1 MRKHF
6 LILMLMAILPLA
18 GFAGDFTTA
27 TVTIPN
33 PAYGA
38 TELSG
43 ITATLAPSAGGAYTA
58 ETVYYSDEAC
68 TQRVDDANGNALS
81 LKNLPVNVGTDSW
94 YWVKVTATG
103 HTGFK
108 AGKFQ
113 VTKASLVIKYDVTTT
128 GSSASA
134 TETVNPLEVNYKATP
149 NFTLTT
155 SKIQIS
161 GWANGEGNTE
171 ITTSLTW
178 EAAVKAALKCKYA
191 DETSVKNAN
200 WTKANGETG
209 GDWINTTTKGYAL
222 EFYLDN
228 LNSAVD
234 LNNYEI
240 TWPTNQMKV
249 YPISFVAAAANGFS
263 YKVENGTYTVTKEVS
278 GKNVYHFTYD
288 GTAHTPGYEVKYAG
302 TKLAQCADATATTGD
317 FYVTY
322 TWLASDGTPSTGSF
336 NAEDASH
343 AVKNAWAGYYKATIN
358 ARANGNYYGT
368 IAFPDFRYTSDKTTA
383 PTGTAV
389 PYYEI
394 GKRDLDI
401 MAVDQTKVYDG
412 TAWDIATDFKFRA
425 TPLAAADAQVTWTG
439 IEGKIVN
446 VAASSEPAT
455 AFNKNVGEWE
465 VYPALTLGGT
475 LPAVISNN
483 YSYTEAN
490 FGHASMSIT
499 PRPVTVTAK
508 PQTDQLGAA
517 NMFKPTTLNLGYEAA
532 DATSSEPA
540 KQLYSTYVT
549 IEAKGTDTGVAVATP
564 GASASD
570 TEFKAEIEDILTGFT
585 LAFSEEVDQT
595 VNNTWA
601 TGIQVVKVPTE
612 VETGSSV
619 TPYTGNYEITGVAGK
634 YQINGKTI
642 TIFADPTEMTYGK
655 NVLENLKYATSG
667 LTGGAKFTPTKVE
680 YAIYK
685 ADGTTAATPDEN
697 GVLPVNAANYLFKI
711 TNVEYDELPVGFDG
725 VNIDGN
731 NAVLTISKKQIY
743 AIIPQA
749 VTLSK
754 GNTVV
759 DLNTVARHTVKFL
772 DSNAKNSTGAYT
784 GKDALVGND
793 KISYWV
799 NFVTS
804 SSSTET
810 NVTFQAAPNADKI
823 QTIPS
828 GATVQVEELTTA
840 PTTTAAVTDQYFVI
854 GNANANYAITP
865 VAASLLDGASVL
877 ALNRTDENLLAKL
890 AAANGKKY
898 TVRMSGYTDS
908 QKLLAGKW
916 YSVVLP
922 FEISVA
928 KLSATMKPVSTTAD
942 LNPAGYAIVN
952 VINETKT
959 EVNNVHFKLEM
970 NNIPA
975 NTPFLVKPATD
986 VVLNFKDAG
995 TAGTAEAG
1003 DNFVQFENVTIV
1015 APEDNVV
1022 KTVNGV
1028 DFTGVYKQGYLPTG
1042 ASLYSGKYFTMP
1054 DDSHTIDAFASYW
1067 LAAPGA
1073 RVFVEDLENGTT
1085 VIREISTESMEAVA
1099 ADGWYTIN
1107 GIKLQGVPTEKGI
1120 YINNGKKVVI
1130 K

>member
-1 MRKHF
+1 
-6 LILMLMAILPLA
+6 MLMALLPLA

-38 TELSG
+38 AKLSG
-43 ITATLAPSAGGAYTA
+43 IKATLSPSEGGAYSA

-68 TQRVDDANGNALS
+68 TQRVNDAKGDALP
-81 LKNLPVNVGTDSW
+81 LEKLPVNVGTSSW
-94 YWVKVTATG
+94 YWVKVSATG
-103 HTGFK
+103 HTGYK

-113 VTKASLVIKYDVTTT
+113 VTKANLVIKYDVTPST
-128 GSSASA
+128 GSSAPA

-149 NFTLTT
+149 DFTLDK
-155 SKIQIS
+155 SKIEIS
-161 GWANGEGNTE
+161 GWANEEGTTK
-171 ITTSLTW
+171 ITDKLTW
-178 EAAVKAALKCKYA
+178 EAAVQAALKCKYA
-191 DETSVKNAN
+191 DETSAKNAN
-200 WTKANGETG
+200 WTVASGVANGN
-209 GDWINTTTKGYAL
+209 WINTTTKGYAL

-234 LNNYEI
+234 LRNYDI

-249 YPISFVAAAANGFS
+249 YPIKFATAATHGFS
-263 YKVENGTYTVTKEVS
+263 YKVLNYEPKKTVNGEDVYTFV
-278 GKNVYHFTYD
+278 YD
-288 GTAHTPGYEVKYAG
+288 GTAHTPGYEVMYDGA
-302 TKLAQCADATATTGD
+302 TLTQCADNDATTGD

-322 TWLASDGTPSTGSF
+322 TWLGTTGNPSSDTF
-336 NAEDASH
+336 AAETDAH

-358 ARANGNYYGT
+358 ARSNGNYYGT
-368 IAFPDFRYTSDKTTA
+368 FEFPNFNPK
-383 PTGTAV
+383 TGTV
-389 PYYEI
+389 YKYYEI

-412 TAWDIATDFKFRA
+412 TAWDINDDFKFRA
-425 TPLAAADAQVTWTG
+425 TPLAAADAQVAWTG

-446 VAASSEPAT
+446 VTGSDPAT
-455 AFNKNVGEWE
+455 TFNKNVGEWE
-465 VYPALTLGGT
+465 VYPALKSSEQV
-475 LPAVISNN
+475 PAVISNN
-483 YSYTEAN
+483 YSYTAAN

-532 DATSSEPA
+532 DATLSEPA

-564 GASASD
+564 AAGASD
-570 TEFKAEIEDILTGFT
+570 TGFKAEIEDILKGFT

-595 VNNTWA
+595 VNDTWA
-601 TGIQVVKVPTE
+601 TGIQVVKVPTKAE
-612 VETGSSV
+612 EGHTGTLYS
-619 TPYTGNYEITGVAGK
+619 GNYEITGVAGQYK
-634 YQINGKTI
+634 INGKTI
-642 TIFADPTEMTYGK
+642 TIFADPTTLTYGK
-655 NVLENLKYATSG
+655 NVKENLKYATSG

-697 GVLPVNAANYLFKI
+697 GVLPVNAENYLFKI

-772 DSNAKNSTGAYT
+772 DSDAKNSTGAYT

-804 SSSTET
+804 SSSNLT
-810 NVTFQAAPNADKI
+810 NVTFQTAPNDDKI
-823 QTIPS
+823 KTIPS
-828 GATVQVEELTTA
+828 GATVQVEELTTP
-840 PTTTAAVTDQYFVI
+840 PTTTEAVTDQYFVT

-865 VAASLLDGASVL
+865 VAASLRDGESVL
-877 ALNRTDENLLAKL
+877 ALDRTDKELLAKL

-898 TVRMSGYTDS
+898 TVRMSGYKDD

-928 KLSATMKPVSTTAD
+928 KLSATMKPVSTD
-942 LNPAGYAIVN
+942 KVPNPDGYAIVN

-959 EVNNVHFKLEM
+959 TKDAVHFKLEM

-986 VVLNFKDAG
+986 VVLNYKDAG
-995 TAGTAEAG
+995 DTGAQDG
-1003 DNFVQFENVTIV
+1003 DNLVEFKDVTIV
-1015 APEDNVV
+1015 DPKGNYV

-1042 ASLYSGKYFTMP
+1042 ASLYSGEYFTMP

-1067 LAAPGA
+1067 KANQGA
-1073 RVFVEDLENGTT
+1073 RVFVEDLDANGTT
-1085 VIREISTESMEAVA
+1085 VIREVSTESMTNIVT
-1099 ADGWYTIN
+1099 DGWYTLN
-1107 GIKLQGVPTEKGI
+1107 GMKLQSVPTEKGI
-1120 YINNGKKVVI
+1120 YILNGKKVVI

>member
-6 LILMLMAILPLA
+6 LLLFLMALLPLA

-43 ITATLAPSAGGAYTA
+43 ITATLAPSAGGAYSA

-68 TQRVDDANGNALS
+68 TQRVNDANGNALP
-81 LKNLPVNVGTDSW
+81 LEKLAVNVGTSSW
-94 YWVKVTATG
+94 YWVKVSATG

-134 TETVNPLEVNYKATP
+134 TETVKPLEVNYKATP

-155 SKIQIS
+155 SKITIS
-161 GWANGEGNTE
+161 GWANNEGATA
-171 ITTSLTW
+171 ITSELTW
-178 EAAVKAALKCKYA
+178 ADAVKAALKCKYA

-200 WTKANGETG
+200 WTVASNVAN

-228 LNSAVD
+228 LNAAVD
-234 LNNYEI
+234 LSNYDI

-249 YPISFVAAAANGFS
+249 YPISFAAAAANGFS
-263 YKVENGTYTVTKEVS
+263 YKVENGTYTVTTEVS

-322 TWLASDGTPSTGSF
+322 TWLGTTGNPSTGSF
-336 NAEDASH
+336 AAEDNTH

-412 TAWDIATDFKFRA
+412 TAWNITSDFKFRA
-425 TPLAAADAQVTWTG
+425 TPLAAADAQVEWTG

-446 VAASSEPAT
+446 VAASSASPT
-455 AFNKNVGEWE
+455 AFDKNVGEWE
-465 VYPALTLGGT
+465 VYPALKSSEQV
-475 LPAVISNN
+475 PAVISNN

-499 PRPVTVTAK
+499 PRPVKVTAK

-517 NMFKPTTLNLGYEAA
+517 NMFKPTTLNLAYEAA

-570 TEFKAEIEDILTGFT
+570 TEFRAEIEDILKGFT
-585 LAFSEEVDQT
+585 LAFSEDVDQT

-612 VETGSSV
+612 VEAGSPV
-619 TPYTGNYEITGVAGK
+619 TPYTGNYEITGVAGQYK
-634 YQINGKTI
+634 INGKTI
-642 TIFADPTEMTYGK
+642 TIFADPTELTYGK
-655 NVLENLKYATSG
+655 NVKENLKYATSG

-697 GVLPVNAANYLFKI
+697 GVLPVNSANYLFKI

-725 VNIDGN
+725 VTVDN
-731 NAVLTISKKQIY
+731 NSAVLKIAKKDIY
-743 AIIPQA
+743 AIIPQT

-772 DSNAKNSTGAYT
+772 ETDAKDANGNYTGAN
-784 GKDALVGND
+784 GLVGND
-793 KISYWV
+793 VISYWV

-804 SSSTET
+804 SSSTAT

-823 QTIPS
+823 ESIPS
-828 GATVQVEELTTA
+828 GATVQVVELTTA
-840 PTTTAAVTDQYFVI
+840 PTTTAAVSDQYFVI
-854 GNANANYAITP
+854 GNANANYTIIP

-877 ALNRTDENLLAKL
+877 ALNRTDDNLLAKL

-898 TVRMSGYTDS
+898 TVRMSGYKDD

-928 KLSATMKPVSTTAD
+928 KLSATMKPVSTAND
-942 LNPAGYAIVN
+942 LNPDGYAIVN

-959 EVNNVHFKLEM
+959 TKDAVHFKLEM
-970 NNIPA
+970 SSIPA

-986 VVLNFKDAG
+986 VVLNYKDAG
-995 TAGTAEAG
+995 TVGTAQAN
-1003 DNFVQFENVTIV
+1003 DNFVEFKDVTIV

-1022 KTVNGV
+1022 KSVNGV
-1028 DFTGVYKQGYLPTG
+1028 DFTGVYKHITLPNG
-1042 ASLYSGKYFTMP
+1042 ASLYAGAYYTADGSQTM
-1054 DDSHTIDAFASYW
+1054 DAFASYW
-1067 LAAPGA
+1067 LANEGA
-1073 RVFVEDLENGTT
+1073 RVFVEDLDANGTT
-1085 VIREISTESMEAVA
+1085 VIREVSTESMTNIAT
-1099 ADGWYTIN
+1099 DGWYTLN
-1107 GIKLQGVPTEKGI
+1107 GMKLQSVPTEKGI
-1120 YINNGKKVVI
+1120 YILNGKKVVI